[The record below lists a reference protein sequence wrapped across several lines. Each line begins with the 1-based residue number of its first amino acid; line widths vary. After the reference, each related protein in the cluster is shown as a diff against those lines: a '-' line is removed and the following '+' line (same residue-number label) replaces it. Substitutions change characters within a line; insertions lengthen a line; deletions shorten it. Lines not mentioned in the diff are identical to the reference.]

1 MSEQTEVHGDN
12 FGSKGSQ
19 SVAKDQGTIVYKGKG
34 VSLKKYTKVVIE
46 RERAIM
52 DAERRAEHLK
62 DLQKWCG
69 EIREGEPVDPAAYAQ
84 LKILLSRT
92 KI

>member
-12 FGSKGSQ
+12 FGNKGSQ
-19 SVAKDQGTIVYKGKG
+19 SVAKDQGTIVYKG
-34 VSLKKYTKVVIE
+34 VSLKKYTQVVIE

-62 DLQKWCG
+62 ELQKWCS